1 MRNFSD
7 QNLSANVIAKSCR
20 TVAFGIGFAV
30 TLASLSPIATAQ
42 EAEAILTEDKAFE
55 AVFKDP
61 GNVLLNFTLVA
72 AQLRNNHFKEA
83 AGTLERILIL
93 LPDEP
98 RAQMLLATVQ
108 LNLGNRPEA
117 ERLAKKVVDNP
128 QANDAQ
134 KSEAELLIAR
144 LADERRLFD
153 FSGNAAIG
161 FGIADNPIGGSL
173 SNLAQPK
180 VGGDFGV
187 NSKRATAEEFSTA
200 SVTVNL
206 KRNLVAQMP
215 RYLSIV
221 GTLYTRDYATYQDG
235 DLMTA
240 GLTTQYSQ
248 NTQSG
253 RYSASLGATAVN
265 VGDQPYQNTYQL
277 RLGYDHFFK
286 NGVSLSVGAT
296 GARKVFKTFDT
307 TTNTQKTGNTHTA
320 NANLAFLY
328 EDTRFAIDTAIT
340 DVNAAEGK
348 NEKNNY
354 TAGLSATTLLLPGTT
369 TARLG
374 IARDNYRVLD
384 TTYTNSP
391 YYKRKD
397 TTNSLRVTYLLG
409 LDSLDQ
415 PNGTEPY
422 VDLTG
427 TYSKTKSNIA
437 NFSKYSGE
445 FSLTLNHPL

>member
-1 MRNFSD
+1 MLKLSCK
-7 QNLSANVIAKSCR
+7 NLSCSKAVNTRRS
-20 TVAFGIGFAV
+20 VAFGMGFAI
-30 TLASLSPIATAQ
+30 ALSSFAQGAIAE
-42 EAEAILTEDKAFE
+42 EAEALLTEDQAFE
-55 AVFKDP
+55 AVFNDP

-128 QANDAQ
+128 QANEAQ
-134 KSEAELLIAR
+134 KSEAETLIAK
-144 LADERRLFD
+144 LEDEKRLFD

-161 FGIADNPIGGSL
+161 FGVADNPIGGSIA
-173 SNLAQPK
+173 NLAQPK

-187 NSKRATAEEFSTA
+187 NSKMATAEEFTTA
-200 SVTVNL
+200 SITVNL

-215 RYLSIV
+215 RHLSIV
-221 GTLYTRDYATYQDG
+221 GTLYTRDYATYEDG
-235 DLMTA
+235 DLTTV

-248 NTQSG
+248 NTQTG

-277 RLGYDHFFK
+277 RLGYDHFFA

-320 NANLAFLY
+320 TANVGFLY
-328 EDTRFAIDTAIT
+328 GDTRFAIDSAIT
-340 DVNAAEGK
+340 DVNAADAK

-354 TAGLSATTLLLPGTT
+354 TAGLSATTLILPGAT

-374 IARDNYRVLD
+374 IARDDYRVLD

-409 LDSLDQ
+409 LDSFDQ

-422 VDLTG
+422 VDMTG

>member
-1 MRNFSD
+1 MFTSSKLQSSTFGVNHRRNT
-7 QNLSANVIAKSCR
+7 IC
-20 TVAFGIGFAV
+20 GIGVA
-30 TLASLSPIATAQ
+30 LALALSIPAANAQ
-42 EAEAILTEDKAFE
+42 EADGLVTEDQAFE
-55 AVFKDP
+55 AVFNDP

-72 AQLRNNHFKEA
+72 AQLRNGHFKEA

-117 ERLAKKVVDNP
+117 ERLAKKVLDSPN
-128 QANDAQ
+128 ANDAQ
-134 KSEAELLIAR
+134 KAEAQGLIAR
-144 LADERRLFD
+144 LEDDRRLFD
-153 FSGNAAIG
+153 FSGNVALG

-180 VGGDFGV
+180 VAGDFGV
-187 NSKRATAEEFSTA
+187 NSKMATAEEFSTA

-215 RYLSIV
+215 RHVSVV

-253 RYSASLGATAVN
+253 RYSASIGATAVN

-277 RLGYDHFFK
+277 RLGYDHFFE
-286 NGVSLSVGAT
+286 NGISLSVGAT

-320 NANLAFLY
+320 NANVGFLY
-328 EDTRFAIDTAIT
+328 LDTRFAVDAAIT
-340 DVNAAEGK
+340 DVNAADAK

-354 TAGLSATTLLLPGTT
+354 TAGLSATTLILPGAI

-374 IARDNYRVLD
+374 VARDNYRVLD

-391 YYKRKD
+391 FYKRKD
-397 TTNSLRVTYLLG
+397 NTNSLRLNYVLG
-409 LDSLDQ
+409 LETFDQ
-415 PNGTEPY
+415 PSGTEPY
-422 VDLTG
+422 FDLTG

-445 FSLTLNHPL
+445 ISLTLNHPL